1 MLRKGTFILMKTK
14 IQDMTS
20 GSPGRLIILFAIPLM
35 LGNICQQLYTMVDTM
50 VVGQVAGVEALAA
63 LGAVD
68 FLMWVVTGISTGLTQ
83 GFSIQLSQYYGA
95 KDFENLRK
103 SLAHSYRLTAFI
115 AAGVLILS
123 QSFASLVLTG
133 LHTPSNIIGMSLLY
147 LRIIFCGI
155 PATAAYNM
163 FASAL
168 RAMGNSKTPLTA
180 MIIASVLNVSLDILF
195 VAGLVV
201 QYVINGYGFLF
212 VAGFG
217 WGVAGAAIATV
228 IAQSFS
234 AVYCFLILRR
244 IDIVHLTRADF
255 MPASGMN
262 ARLMKLGIPVVFQNI
277 IIGVGGLVVQYVING
292 YGFLFV
298 AGFTATNKLYGL
310 LEMAAISYGY
320 AIVTYVGQNLGAR
333 KIDRIRKGVRS
344 SMLLSLL
351 TSLIISAAMFLFG
364 KNILSLFISGEPQ
377 QTQQVLAIAF
387 KYLSIMAAMLWVL
400 YFLYVYRSA
409 LQGLGDTLMPM
420 VSGMAEFVMRIS
432 AALILP
438 HFIGQDGIFFAEIAA
453 WSGATVILC
462 ISYYV
467 RMHKYH

>member
-1 MLRKGTFILMKTK
+1 
-14 IQDMTS
+14 
-20 GSPGRLIILFAIPLM
+20 
-35 LGNICQQLYTMVDTM
+35 
-50 VVGQVAGVEALAA
+50 
-63 LGAVD
+63 
-68 FLMWVVTGISTGLTQ
+68 
-83 GFSIQLSQYYGA
+83 
-95 KDFENLRK
+95 
-103 SLAHSYRLTAFI
+103 
-115 AAGVLILS
+115 
-123 QSFASLVLTG
+123 
-133 LHTPSNIIGMSLLY
+133 
-147 LRIIFCGI
+147 
-155 PATAAYNM
+155 
-163 FASAL
+163 
-168 RAMGNSKTPLTA
+168 

-195 VAGLVV
+195 VAGL
-201 QYVINGYGFLF
+201 
-212 VAGFG
+212 G

-234 AVYCFLILRR
+234 AIYCFLILRR

-320 AIVTYVGQNLGAR
+320 AIVTYVGQNLGAG

-432 AALILP
+432 TALILP

>member
-50 VVGQVAGVEALAA
+50 VVGQVVGVEALAA

-147 LRIIFCGI
+147 LRIIF
-155 PATAAYNM
+155 
-163 FASAL
+163 L

-180 MIIASVLNVSLDILF
+180 MIIASVLNVSLDI
-195 VAGLVV
+195 
-201 QYVINGYGFLF
+201 LF

-320 AIVTYVGQNLGAR
+320 AIVTYVGQNLGAG

>member
-1 MLRKGTFILMKTK
+1 MKTK

-50 VVGQVAGVEALAA
+50 VVGQIAGVEALAA

-115 AAGVLILS
+115 AVGVFILS
-123 QSFASLVLTG
+123 QSFAALVLTG

-163 FASAL
+163 FAAAL

-180 MIIASVLNVSLDILF
+180 MIIASVLNISLDILF
-195 VAGLVV
+195 
-201 QYVINGYGFLF
+201 
-212 VAGFG
+212 
-217 WGVAGAAIATV
+217 VAGAAIATV

-244 IDIVHLTRADF
+244 IDIVHLSRADF
-255 MPASGMN
+255 MSAAGMN

-320 AIVTYVGQNLGAR
+320 AIVTYVGQNLGAG

-351 TSLIISAAMFLFG
+351 TSLIISIAMFLFG

-377 QTQQVLAIAF
+377 QTKEVLAIAF

>member
-1 MLRKGTFILMKTK
+1 
-14 IQDMTS
+14 MTS

-50 VVGQVAGVEALAA
+50 VVGQIAGVEALAA

-68 FLMWVVTGISTGLTQ
+68 FLLWVVTGISTGLTQ
-83 GFSIQLSQYYGA
+83 GFSIQLAQYYGA

-103 SLAHSYRLTAFI
+103 SLAHSYWLTAFI
-115 AAGVLILS
+115 AVGVFILS
-123 QSFASLVLTG
+123 QSFAALVLTG

-163 FASAL
+163 FAAAL

-180 MIIASVLNVSLDILF
+180 MIIASVLNISLDI
-195 VAGLVV
+195 
-201 QYVINGYGFLF
+201 LF

-244 IDIVHLTRADF
+244 IDIVHLSRADF
-255 MPASGMN
+255 MTATGMN

-320 AIVTYVGQNLGAR
+320 AIVTYVGQNLGAGR
-333 KIDRIRKGVRS
+333 IDRIRKGVRS

-351 TSLIISAAMFLFG
+351 TSLIISAAIFLFG

-377 QTQQVLAIAF
+377 QTQEVLAIA
-387 KYLSIMAAMLWVL
+387 
-400 YFLYVYRSA
+400 
-409 LQGLGDTLMPM
+409 
-420 VSGMAEFVMRIS
+420 
-432 AALILP
+432 
-438 HFIGQDGIFFAEIAA
+438 
-453 WSGATVILC
+453 
-462 ISYYV
+462 
-467 RMHKYH
+467 

>member
-35 LGNICQQLYTMVDTM
+35 LGNLCQQLYTMVDTM

-195 VAGLVV
+195 VAG
-201 QYVINGYGFLF
+201 
-212 VAGFG
+212 FG

-255 MPASGMN
+255 MPA
-262 ARLMKLGIPVVFQNI
+262 
-277 IIGVGGLVVQYVING
+277 
-292 YGFLFV
+292 
-298 AGFTATNKLYGL
+298 
-310 LEMAAISYGY
+310 
-320 AIVTYVGQNLGAR
+320 
-333 KIDRIRKGVRS
+333 
-344 SMLLSLL
+344 
-351 TSLIISAAMFLFG
+351 
-364 KNILSLFISGEPQ
+364 
-377 QTQQVLAIAF
+377 
-387 KYLSIMAAMLWVL
+387 
-400 YFLYVYRSA
+400 
-409 LQGLGDTLMPM
+409 
-420 VSGMAEFVMRIS
+420 
-432 AALILP
+432 
-438 HFIGQDGIFFAEIAA
+438 
-453 WSGATVILC
+453 
-462 ISYYV
+462 
-467 RMHKYH
+467 

>member
-50 VVGQVAGVEALAA
+50 VVGQVVGVEALAA

-168 RAMGNSKTPLTA
+168 RAMGNSKTPLTS
-180 MIIASVLNVSLDILF
+180 MIIASVLNVSLDI
-195 VAGLVV
+195 
-201 QYVINGYGFLF
+201 LF

-320 AIVTYVGQNLGAR
+320 AIVTYVGQNLGAE

-344 SMLLSLL
+344 SML
-351 TSLIISAAMFLFG
+351 
-364 KNILSLFISGEPQ
+364 LSLFISGEPQ

>member
-1 MLRKGTFILMKTK
+1 MKTK

-50 VVGQVAGVEALAA
+50 VVGQVVGVEALAA

-123 QSFASLVLTG
+123 QSFASLVLAG

-195 VAGLVV
+195 VAGL
-201 QYVINGYGFLF
+201 
-212 VAGFG
+212 G

-351 TSLIISAAMFLFG
+351 TSLIISAAMFFIW
-364 KNILSLFISGEPQ
+364 KKYSLTFH
-377 QTQQVLAIAF
+377 L
-387 KYLSIMAAMLWVL
+387 
-400 YFLYVYRSA
+400 R
-409 LQGLGDTLMPM
+409 
-420 VSGMAEFVMRIS
+420 
-432 AALILP
+432 
-438 HFIGQDGIFFAEIAA
+438 
-453 WSGATVILC
+453 
-462 ISYYV
+462 
-467 RMHKYH
+467 

>member
-1 MLRKGTFILMKTK
+1 MKTK

-50 VVGQVAGVEALAA
+50 VVGQIAGVEALAA

-68 FLMWVVTGISTGLTQ
+68 FLLWVVTGISTGLTQ
-83 GFSIQLSQYYGA
+83 GFSIQLAQYYGA

-115 AAGVLILS
+115 AVGVFILS
-123 QSFASLVLTG
+123 QSFAALVLTG

-163 FASAL
+163 FAAAL

-180 MIIASVLNVSLDILF
+180 MIIASVLNISLDI
-195 VAGLVV
+195 
-201 QYVINGYGFLF
+201 LF

-244 IDIVHLTRADF
+244 IDIVHLSRADF
-255 MPASGMN
+255 MTAAGMN

-320 AIVTYVGQNLGAR
+320 AIVTYVGQNLGAGR
-333 KIDRIRKGVRS
+333 IDRIRKGVRS

-351 TSLIISAAMFLFG
+351 TSL
-364 KNILSLFISGEPQ
+364 FISGEPQ
-377 QTQQVLAIAF
+377 QTQEVLAIAF

>member
-1 MLRKGTFILMKTK
+1 MKTK

-195 VAGLVV
+195 VAG
-201 QYVINGYGFLF
+201 
-212 VAGFG
+212 FG

-320 AIVTYVGQNLGAR
+320 AIVTYVGQNLGAE

-364 KNILSLFISGEPQ
+364 KIFSHFSSQVNRSRHSRYLQLLLNTSLLWLPCS
-377 QTQQVLAIAF
+377 
-387 KYLSIMAAMLWVL
+387 WVL

>member
-1 MLRKGTFILMKTK
+1 MKTK

-50 VVGQVAGVEALAA
+50 VVGQIAGVEALAA

-68 FLMWVVTGISTGLTQ
+68 FLLWVVTGISTGLTQ
-83 GFSIQLSQYYGA
+83 GFSIQLAQYYGA

-115 AAGVLILS
+115 AVGVFILS
-123 QSFASLVLTG
+123 QSFAALVLTG

-163 FASAL
+163 FAAAL

-180 MIIASVLNVSLDILF
+180 MIIASVLNISLDI
-195 VAGLVV
+195 
-201 QYVINGYGFLF
+201 LF

-244 IDIVHLTRADF
+244 IDIVHLSRADF
-255 MPASGMN
+255 MTAAGMN
-262 ARLMKLGIPVVFQNI
+262 ARLMKLGIPVVFRNI

-292 YGFLFV
+292 YGFLW
-298 AGFTATNKLYGL
+298 GRIY
-310 LEMAAISYGY
+310 SYKQALWSIGNGSDFLWICHRY
-320 AIVTYVGQNLGAR
+320 FVGQNLGAR
-333 KIDRIRKGVRS
+333 RIDRIRKGVAAVCCFPAY
-344 SMLLSLL
+344 L
-351 TSLIISAAMFLFG
+351 TDHFCCHVFIW
-364 KNILSLFISGEPQ
+364 KNILSFSS
-377 QTQQVLAIAF
+377 QVNRSRHRRYLQLL
-387 KYLSIMAAMLWVL
+387 KYLFYYGCHALGVVLPVCVQICAWDWEIQCLW
-400 YFLYVYRSA
+400 
-409 LQGLGDTLMPM
+409 
-420 VSGMAEFVMRIS
+420 
-432 AALILP
+432 
-438 HFIGQDGIFFAEIAA
+438 
-453 WSGATVILC
+453 
-462 ISYYV
+462 
-467 RMHKYH
+467 

>member
-1 MLRKGTFILMKTK
+1 MI
-14 IQDMTS
+14 
-20 GSPGRLIILFAIPLM
+20 
-35 LGNICQQLYTMVDTM
+35 
-50 VVGQVAGVEALAA
+50 VGQVAGVEALAA

-68 FLMWVVTGISTGLTQ
+68 FLMWVVTGVSTGLTQ

-95 KDFENLRK
+95 KDYENLRK
-103 SLAHSYRLTAFI
+103 SLAHSYRLTAFS
-115 AAGVLILS
+115 AVGVFIFS

-133 LHTPSNIIGMSLLY
+133 LHTPSNIMGMSLLY

-155 PATAAYNM
+155 PAASAYNM

-180 MIIASVLNVSLDILF
+180 MIIASVLNVVLDI
-195 VAGLVV
+195 
-201 QYVINGYGFLF
+201 LF

-234 AVYCFLILRR
+234 AVYCFLILRK
-244 IDIVHLTRADF
+244 IDIVHLSKADF

-262 ARLMKLGIPVVFQNI
+262 ACLMKLGIPVVFQNV
-277 IIGVGGLVVQYVING
+277 IIGIGGLAVQYVINS

-320 AIVTYVGQNLGAR
+320 AIVTYVGQNLGAGR
-333 KIDRIRKGVRS
+333 IDRIRKGVRC

-351 TSLIISAAMFLFG
+351 TSLIISAG
-364 KNILSLFISGEPQ
+364 KSILSLFISGEPQ
-377 QTQQVLAIAF
+377 QTQEVLAIAF
-387 KYLSIMAAMLWVL
+387 KYLSIMATMLWVL

-420 VSGMAEFVMRIS
+420 VSGMTEFAMRIS

-438 HFIGQDGIFFAEIAA
+438 HFIGRDGVFFAEVTA

-467 RMHKYH
+467 RTHKYH

>member
-168 RAMGNSKTPLTA
+168 R
-180 MIIASVLNVSLDILF
+180 
-195 VAGLVV
+195 
-201 QYVINGYGFLF
+201 
-212 VAGFG
+212 
-217 WGVAGAAIATV
+217 GVAGAAIATV

-234 AVYCFLILRR
+234 AAYCFLILRR

>member
-1 MLRKGTFILMKTK
+1 MKTK

-20 GSPGRLIILFAIPLM
+20 GSPGRLLIFFAIPLM

-50 VVGQVAGVEALAA
+50 IVGQVAGVEALAA

-68 FLMWVVTGISTGLTQ
+68 FLMWVVTGVSTGLTQ

-95 KDFENLRK
+95 KDYENLRK
-103 SLAHSYRLTAFI
+103 SLAHSYRLTAFS
-115 AAGVLILS
+115 AVGVFIFS
-123 QSFASLVLTG
+123 QSLASLVLTG
-133 LHTPSNIIGMSLLY
+133 LHTPSNIMGMSLLY
-147 LRIIFCGI
+147 LRVIFCGI
-155 PATAAYNM
+155 PAASAYNM

-180 MIIASVLNVSLDILF
+180 MIIASVLNVVLDI
-195 VAGLVV
+195 
-201 QYVINGYGFLF
+201 LF

-234 AVYCFLILRR
+234 AVYCFLILRK
-244 IDIVHLTRADF
+244 IDIVHLSRADF

-262 ARLMKLGIPVVFQNI
+262 ACLMKLGIPVVFQNV
-277 IIGVGGLVVQYVING
+277 IIGIGGLAVQYVINS

-320 AIVTYVGQNLGAR
+320 AIVTYVGQNLGAGR
-333 KIDRIRKGVRS
+333 IDRIRKGVRC

-351 TSLIISAAMFLFG
+351 TSLIISTAMFFFG
-364 KNILSLFISGEPQ
+364 KSILSLFISGEPQ
-377 QTQQVLAIAF
+377 QTQEVLGNCF
-387 KYLSIMAAMLWVL
+387 
-400 YFLYVYRSA
+400 
-409 LQGLGDTLMPM
+409 
-420 VSGMAEFVMRIS
+420 
-432 AALILP
+432 
-438 HFIGQDGIFFAEIAA
+438 
-453 WSGATVILC
+453 
-462 ISYYV
+462 
-467 RMHKYH
+467 

>member
-1 MLRKGTFILMKTK
+1 MKTK

-50 VVGQVAGVEALAA
+50 VVGQIAGVEALAA

-115 AAGVLILS
+115 AVGVFILS
-123 QSFASLVLTG
+123 QSFAALVLTG

-163 FASAL
+163 FAAAL

-180 MIIASVLNVSLDILF
+180 MIIASVLNISLDI
-195 VAGLVV
+195 
-201 QYVINGYGFLF
+201 LF

-244 IDIVHLTRADF
+244 IDIVHLSRADF
-255 MPASGMN
+255 MSAAGMN
-262 ARLMKLGIPVVFQNI
+262 ARLMKLGSPVRDQWLWLSFCGRIYSYKQALWS
-277 IIGVGGLVVQYVING
+277 VGNG
-292 YGFLFV
+292 SDFLWICHRYLC
-298 AGFTATNKLYGL
+298 GPESGSQK
-310 LEMAAISYGY
+310 
-320 AIVTYVGQNLGAR
+320 
-333 KIDRIRKGVRS
+333 DRQDQERC
-344 SMLLSLL
+344 
-351 TSLIISAAMFLFG
+351 
-364 KNILSLFISGEPQ
+364 PQ
-377 QTQQVLAIAF
+377 QYAAF
-387 KYLSIMAAMLWVL
+387 AAYLTDHFCCHVFIWKKYPLTFHL
-400 YFLYVYRSA
+400 R
-409 LQGLGDTLMPM
+409 
-420 VSGMAEFVMRIS
+420 
-432 AALILP
+432 
-438 HFIGQDGIFFAEIAA
+438 
-453 WSGATVILC
+453 
-462 ISYYV
+462 
-467 RMHKYH
+467 

>member
-1 MLRKGTFILMKTK
+1 M
-14 IQDMTS
+14 
-20 GSPGRLIILFAIPLM
+20 A
-35 LGNICQQLYTMVDTM
+35 
-50 VVGQVAGVEALAA
+50 
-63 LGAVD
+63 
-68 FLMWVVTGISTGLTQ
+68 
-83 GFSIQLSQYYGA
+83 
-95 KDFENLRK
+95 
-103 SLAHSYRLTAFI
+103 
-115 AAGVLILS
+115 
-123 QSFASLVLTG
+123 
-133 LHTPSNIIGMSLLY
+133 
-147 LRIIFCGI
+147 GI
-155 PATAAYNM
+155 PQKMMRRYN
-163 FASAL
+163 
-168 RAMGNSKTPLTA
+168 
-180 MIIASVLNVSLDILF
+180 
-195 VAGLVV
+195 
-201 QYVINGYGFLF
+201 
-212 VAGFG
+212 G

-320 AIVTYVGQNLGAR
+320 AIVTYVGQNLGAG

-377 QTQQVLAIAF
+377 QTQEVLAIAF
-387 KYLSIMAAMLWVL
+387 KYLSIMAAMLWVVV
-400 YFLYVYRSA
+400 YFVLNLDEIIKLPVVYK
-409 LQGLGDTLMPM
+409 
-420 VSGMAEFVMRIS
+420 
-432 AALILP
+432 
-438 HFIGQDGIFFAEIAA
+438 H
-453 WSGATVILC
+453 
-462 ISYYV
+462 YK
-467 RMHKYH
+467 KYKWIKNLT

>member
-1 MLRKGTFILMKTK
+1 MKTK

-168 RAMGNSKTPLTA
+168 RAMGNSKTPLTRNDHRICA
-180 MIIASVLNVSLDILF
+180 ECLTGHPF
-195 VAGLVV
+195 CGR
-201 QYVINGYGFLF
+201 
-212 VAGFG
+212 
-217 WGVAGAAIATV
+217 
-228 IAQSFS
+228 
-234 AVYCFLILRR
+234 LR
-244 IDIVHLTRADF
+244 
-255 MPASGMN
+255 MGC
-262 ARLMKLGIPVVFQNI
+262 G
-277 IIGVGGLVVQYVING
+277 
-292 YGFLFV
+292 
-298 AGFTATNKLYGL
+298 
-310 LEMAAISYGY
+310 
-320 AIVTYVGQNLGAR
+320 
-333 KIDRIRKGVRS
+333 RS
-344 SMLLSLL
+344 SNRNCDRTELLRCLL
-351 TSLIISAAMFLFG
+351 FPDF
-364 KNILSLFISGEPQ
+364 
-377 QTQQVLAIAF
+377 TQN
-387 KYLSIMAAMLWVL
+387 
-400 YFLYVYRSA
+400 
-409 LQGLGDTLMPM
+409 
-420 VSGMAEFVMRIS
+420 
-432 AALILP
+432 
-438 HFIGQDGIFFAEIAA
+438 
-453 WSGATVILC
+453 
-462 ISYYV
+462 
-467 RMHKYH
+467 